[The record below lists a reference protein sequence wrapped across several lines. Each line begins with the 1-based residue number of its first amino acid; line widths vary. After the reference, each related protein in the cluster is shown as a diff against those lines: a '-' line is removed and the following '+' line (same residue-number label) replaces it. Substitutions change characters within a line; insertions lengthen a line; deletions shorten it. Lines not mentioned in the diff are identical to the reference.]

1 MDRDI
6 PFLLKKYETKQPGEQ
21 WRLETEVKYIQ
32 EYQYKQR
39 LFILDKIVNERRTK
53 SNGTFQFPKQQKDR
67 ARYLIRNLDF
77 NLGRTTEE
85 QYIAM
90 ILTYVKLES
99 TSKPVLKNYYPLLW
113 DYDISFSTFVTF
125 MLKIT
130 KYYIEKQG

>member
-53 SNGTFQFPKQQKDR
+53 SNGSPKRRVKRR
-67 ARYLIRNLDF
+67 A
-77 NLGRTTEE
+77 
-85 QYIAM
+85 
-90 ILTYVKLES
+90 
-99 TSKPVLKNYYPLLW
+99 
-113 DYDISFSTFVTF
+113 
-125 MLKIT
+125 
-130 KYYIEKQG
+130 